1 VKTDFPR
8 AVTAVG
14 EKMLLKSGAAKV
26 GRRSRRV
33 NDNRR
38 QIPVAL
44 EINTLDVENR
54 LDSVTCQKRLGFVAA
69 SSSPAIMGRLKW
81 GSVR

>member
-8 AVTAVG
+8 AGKAVG
-14 EKMLLKSGAAKV
+14 GKMLLKSGAAKV

-38 QIPVAL
+38 QIPVAF
-44 EINTLDVENR
+44 EVHALDVKNR
-54 LDSVTCQKRLGFVAA
+54 LDSVTCQKRLCFVAA
-69 SSSPAIMGRLKW
+69 AVPPL
-81 GSVR
+81 